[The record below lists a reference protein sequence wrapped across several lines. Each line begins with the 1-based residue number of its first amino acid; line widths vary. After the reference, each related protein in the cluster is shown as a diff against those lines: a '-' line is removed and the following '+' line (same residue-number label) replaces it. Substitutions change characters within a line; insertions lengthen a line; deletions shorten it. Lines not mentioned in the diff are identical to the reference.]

1 MSILEIVSR
10 MTGGEILGWAA
21 LLLVIVMSLIEISP
35 LKVNPWDSIL
45 GWFGKKTNGKLQE
58 ELKELKKQVQD
69 MWVATHRQSVLTFAR
84 EARAGVDHSS
94 DEWTNILNIIADYE
108 QFVNEKHISNGIVK
122 ADSEYIRDL
131 YQELSREHRI

>member
-35 LKVNPWDSIL
+35 LKVNPWDNIL
-45 GWFGKKTNGKLQE
+45 GWLGKKTNGKLQE

>member
-35 LKVNPWDSIL
+35 LKVNPWDNIL